1 MVDCVAVILRWIA
14 VDCVA
19 VDCQGDGVTVVY
31 GVKNCAAVVLQ
42 WIEADFRTEK
52 VREEIGDEVYFL
64 HGTEHQDH

>member
-1 MVDCVAVILRWIA
+1 MVSVEDF
-14 VDCVA
+14 
-19 VDCQGDGVTVVY
+19 QSH
-31 GVKNCAAVVLQ
+31 Q